1 MLTEGLSYEEQLE
14 DYSLAYELLKRKLR
28 TSYISQL
35 IKSIT
40 LPEIRDMHRA
50 IHHGESPRSG
60 LLPAIDAIPQ
70 VRESLLYMS
79 LFASLYRNASQVDTR
94 TEMDVPAIIFVWD
107 FFCETFPNHRRE
119 RRPYD
124 KVRPA
129 NFSEAWAIAQALKIG
144 LAALQYCE
152 SCHGDTLVIYNSKF
166 PPTCQICVLDNLR
179 KKESAQRVI

>member
-14 DYSLAYELLKRKLR
+14 DYRLVYELLKRKLR

-35 IKSIT
+35 IKSIS

-50 IHHGESPRSG
+50 IHQGESPRSG

-79 LFASLYRNASQVDTR
+79 LFASLYRNASQVDIK
-94 TEMDVPAIIFVWD
+94 TEMDVPAIIFAWD

-152 SCHGDTLVIYNSKF
+152 SCHGDTFVIYNSKF
-166 PPTCQICVLDNLR
+166 PPTCQICVMN
-179 KKESAQRVI
+179 VIQHGEIKDVHT